1 MNNNTTTAAPNNDGG
16 PQQGVSP
23 ILVQTKEDATHQQ
36 VGVVLGII
44 HTMRGVLMADPR
56 EVDAPQPLEGEIG
69 VAATKTMIG
78 ACARLD
84 AILEDGDRWTI
95 GQHNQLHAAII
106 KVHEA
111 QLKTIRMQ
119 QENLE
124 LMRRPSTQLRPRV
137 IMFGDGYL
145 AFWGNVTQPGMAI
158 YGKGATPHDALTDF
172 DAAFHRTAPE
182 NVRRISA
189 MLDNKPDMTQG
200 VETPEEFHKKN
211 KQNPSDEQPQQP
223 T

>member
-1 MNNNTTTAAPNNDGG
+1 MNNNTTTAAPNNEGG
-16 PQQGVSP
+16 QPSGMTP

-44 HTMRGVLMADPR
+44 HTMRGILMATPL
-56 EVDAPQPLEGEIG
+56 EIENESQPLKGEVG

-84 AILEDGDRWTI
+84 SILDDTDRWTI

-111 QLKTIRMQ
+111 QLKTIQMQ

-124 LMRRPSTQLRPRV
+124 MMRRPSIQLRPRV
-137 IMFGDGYL
+137 IMFGGGYL
-145 AFWGNVTQPGMAI
+145 AFWGNISEPGMAI
-158 YGKGATPHDALTDF
+158 YGKGTTAHAALMDF

-182 NVRRISA
+182 NIRRINA
-189 MLDNKPDMTQG
+189 MLDNKTDMTQG
-200 VETPEEFHKKN
+200 AETPEEFHKKN
-211 KQNPSDEQPQQP
+211 KQNPSDESPQ
-223 T
+223 